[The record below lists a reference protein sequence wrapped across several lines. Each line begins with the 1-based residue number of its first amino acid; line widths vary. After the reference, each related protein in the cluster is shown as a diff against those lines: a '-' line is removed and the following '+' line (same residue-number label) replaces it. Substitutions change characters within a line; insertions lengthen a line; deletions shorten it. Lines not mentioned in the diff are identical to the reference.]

1 MNEPGGAASTFGEA
15 SAHFLDTSA
24 VITMMRQRRV
34 VWSGALLPFARFAKL
49 SVGSFR
55 TTDRSREWRRIEL
68 TLEPAAGVVYPT
80 SRTLLIYAELSAGLK
95 AAGTPLPV
103 NDVWIATIAI
113 EWKFPLLHND
123 KHFALVSDLS
133 SVSI

>member
-1 MNEPGGAASTFGEA
+1 MNGPGGAASTFDEA

-34 VWSGALLPFARFAKL
+34 AGSGALLPFATVAEL
-49 SVGSFR
+49 SIGGFR
-55 TTDRSREWRRIEL
+55 AMDRAREWRRIEL

-103 NDVWIATIAI
+103 NDLWIAAVAL
-113 EWKFPLLHND
+113 EWKLPLLHND
-123 KHFALVSDLS
+123 KHFALVSGLR

>member
-1 MNEPGGAASTFGEA
+1 MNGPGGAASTFDEA

-34 VWSGALLPFARFAKL
+34 AGSGALLPFATVAEL
-49 SVGSFR
+49 SIGGFR
-55 TTDRSREWRRIEL
+55 AMDRASEL

-103 NDVWIATIAI
+103 NDLWIAAVAL
-113 EWKFPLLHND
+113 EWKLPLLHND
-123 KHFALVSDLS
+123 KHFALVSGLR